1 MKILNF
7 LKNKITSNEL
17 VETIALSLIFYI
29 VLVCFALCIGLALT
43 TIFETDKKDIPSV
56 VSNMFVWSA
65 TLIAP
70 IIAILL
76 LNSWRYQ
83 KNFEANSSL
92 LNSSEEN
99 LIRFN
104 KYIEPICQ
112 TVIKIHE
119 LSRNDKNY
127 FIAHSLFRIPL
138 EISNQCLDEFYI
150 NLERYLNY
158 NENPE
163 LKKLL
168 NEYYGIATDFLYI
181 NKEIIGEQYAPI
193 YHQLKTQPLGAG
205 WVDTKIYIEFPDG
218 SPEKRKIDGQFSR
231 FNLRYEHIGTSNEK
245 DEVSGKMIEILKTY
259 KEYYELMDGYYKQ
272 LNSNI
277 RKINRA

>member
-17 VETIALSLIFYI
+17 AETIALSLIFYT

-43 TIFETDKKDIPSV
+43 TFFETEKKDIPSV

-83 KNFEANSSL
+83 KNFEANSNL

-99 LIRFN
+99 LIKFN
-104 KYIEPICQ
+104 RKIDLICRA
-112 TVIKIHE
+112 VIRIYE
-119 LSRNDKNY
+119 VYDQENSYY
-127 FIAHSLFRIPL
+127 FVHTIMRRPH
-138 EISNQCLDEFYI
+138 EISDQLLDDFYL
-150 NLERYLNY
+150 NMERYVSY
-158 NENPE
+158 NENLE
-163 LKKLL
+163 LKNLL

-181 NKEIIGEQYAPI
+181 NKEIIEDYYGSI
-193 YHQLKTQPLGAG
+193 YNQLKAVSSIES
-205 WVDTKIYIEFPDG
+205 WVDSKLIIGFPEGD
-218 SPEKRKIDGQFSR
+218 PRKREIKEKYSR
-231 FNLRYEHIGTSNEK
+231 FNTRYENVAENIEVDKDSGEK
-245 DEVSGKMIEILKTY
+245 TQIRKTY
-259 KEYYELMDGYYKQ
+259 KEYYELMDSLYKQ
-272 LNSNI
+272 INLKI
-277 RKINRA
+277 REINRA

>member
-17 VETIALSLIFYI
+17 AETIALSLIFYI

-43 TIFETDKKDIPSV
+43 TICETDKKEIPSV

-83 KNFEANSSL
+83 KNFEADSTL

-104 KYIEPICQ
+104 
-112 TVIKIHE
+112 
-119 LSRNDKNY
+119 
-127 FIAHSLFRIPL
+127 
-138 EISNQCLDEFYI
+138 
-150 NLERYLNY
+150 
-158 NENPE
+158 
-163 LKKLL
+163 
-168 NEYYGIATDFLYI
+168 
-181 NKEIIGEQYAPI
+181 
-193 YHQLKTQPLGAG
+193 
-205 WVDTKIYIEFPDG
+205 
-218 SPEKRKIDGQFSR
+218 RKIDLICR
-231 FNLRYEHIGTSNEK
+231 TVIRI
-245 DEVSGKMIEILKTY
+245 
-259 KEYYELMDGYYKQ
+259 YELYKLENSYYFGHSIMRRAHEISDQ
-272 LNSNI
+272 LLDDFYLNME
-277 RKINRA
+277 RY